1 MRFNSKAFQQY
12 VLNVKGEENILQN
25 EEEKRDDRIKIIQKV
40 DLTTK
45 GHSERRYDKK
55 KIPFRDEEEK
65 RMKREKKKRDK
76 KNHKREGTTRISK
89 HFVREI

>member
-1 MRFNSKAFQQY
+1 MLVDKIYSFSFTTFFLHFFAICVYVRLNSKAFQQY
-12 VLNVKGEENILQN
+12 VLNVKGKENILQK

-55 KIPFRDEEEK
+55 RYLSETRK
-65 RMKREKKKRDK
+65 RRE
-76 KNHKREGTTRISK
+76 
-89 HFVREI
+89 

>member
-12 VLNVKGEENILQN
+12 VLNVKGKENILQK

-55 KIPFRDEEEK
+55 DTFQRRGREENETREEK
-65 RMKREKKKRDK
+65 ER
-76 KNHKREGTTRISK
+76 
-89 HFVREI
+89 